1 MAQGRVMVLVFV
13 SHCWYYI
20 VVCVTSG
27 GNQEKAITQIPS
39 SKGVKNIWYPGQ
51 NPTFLFHYFIQQKSQ
66 STYQCDWWGAFKEI
80 KRSCRERPLE
90 QPESTL

>member
-39 SKGVKNIWYPGQ
+39 GKGVKIYGTLGKIP
-51 NPTFLFHYFIQQKSQ
+51 PFYFIISFNRNVKVHISVI
-66 STYQCDWWGAFKEI
+66 GGELLK
-80 KRSCRERPLE
+80 K
-90 QPESTL
+90 